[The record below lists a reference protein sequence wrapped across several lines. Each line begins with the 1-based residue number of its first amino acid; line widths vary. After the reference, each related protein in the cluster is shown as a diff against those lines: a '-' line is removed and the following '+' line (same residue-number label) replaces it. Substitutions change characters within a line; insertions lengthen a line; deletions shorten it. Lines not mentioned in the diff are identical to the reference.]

1 MNKLKLFNQYPKN
14 KIIPYFLPDIN
25 SKEIISVN
33 KVLRSKWLTMGRIT
47 FDFEKKFE
55 NFLSKNSKNKK
66 KIYCIATSS
75 ATAALHLCL
84 DSLGIKKGDEV
95 IIPTNT
101 FVSSIEVIELVGAKP
116 VLCDIDYESH
126 NLNINSLLKKIT
138 PKTKIIMPVHYAGR
152 PCEMRL
158 INKIAKRYKIK
169 IIEDAAHSLPS
180 SFEKNMIG
188 NSQNLVC
195 FSFYAN
201 KTLTTGEG
209 GMISTKN
216 LNLFKIL
223 SKKRLHGISRNA
235 WNRYSSKGF
244 WQYDVTELGYKYN
257 PTDISSAIGII
268 QLDKLNK
275 NQIKRVN
282 IAKRYMKYLNEKVIL
297 PPKSNFEDSS
307 WHLFVIK
314 VKYRNKLSQILK
326 KEGIGHS
333 MHYIPIHRLSYYR
346 KKYNF
351 NKKDYPISEKVYKA
365 SISLPIYPSLKKKE
379 QFKII
384 NTINLFID
392 EYQT

>member
-55 NFLSKNSKNKK
+55 NFLSKNSKNNK

-223 SKKRLHGISRNA
+223 SKK
-235 WNRYSSKGF
+235 GF
-244 WQYDVTELGYKYN
+244 MVFLEM
-257 PTDISSAIGII
+257 P
-268 QLDKLNK
+268 
-275 NQIKRVN
+275 
-282 IAKRYMKYLNEKVIL
+282 
-297 PPKSNFEDSS
+297 
-307 WHLFVIK
+307 
-314 VKYRNKLSQILK
+314 
-326 KEGIGHS
+326 GIGT
-333 MHYIPIHRLSYYR
+333 LL
-346 KKYNF
+346 
-351 NKKDYPISEKVYKA
+351 KDFGNMM
-365 SISLPIYPSLKKKE
+365 L
-379 QFKII
+379 Q
-384 NTINLFID
+384 N
-392 EYQT
+392 